1 MPPLTESKRKAIDK
15 YLAEKTDRVTL
26 RLPKG
31 KKEEYQQQ
39 AAKHGL
45 SLTKYIISLIEG
57 DK

>member
-1 MPPLTESKRKAIDK
+1 MPLSESKRKAIDK
-15 YLAEKTDRVTL
+15 YLAEKTDRITL

-39 AAKHGL
+39 AVQHGL